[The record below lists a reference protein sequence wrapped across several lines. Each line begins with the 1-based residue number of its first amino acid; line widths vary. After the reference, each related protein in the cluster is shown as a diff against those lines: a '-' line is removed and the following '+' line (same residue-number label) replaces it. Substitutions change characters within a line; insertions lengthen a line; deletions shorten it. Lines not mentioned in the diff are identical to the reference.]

1 MDHAL
6 RVLEYEKLRQQLAA
20 HAASSLG
27 KERALNMQPDYT
39 YDRVLAN
46 LNVTREA
53 TEVVRLRDR
62 LPLGGLTDV
71 RSEVKRAAIGSVLST
86 SELLAVAAVMYSGR
100 QVKNFFEK
108 LHEDNEDLR
117 IPRLDEYAERL
128 TKLIEVE
135 QSIRHAIDDQ
145 GTVQDSASDRLR
157 GLRTQLRSFEG
168 SVRSRIRQ
176 HPPQQ
181 REDAVGRHRHDS
193 ERPLRRPG
201 QDGVPPSVRRDR
213 PRPIGIGPNALHR
226 AAGNRIES
234 ITRFKKSA

>member
-1 MDHAL
+1 
-6 RVLEYEKLRQQLAA
+6 
-20 HAASSLG
+20 
-27 KERALNMQPDYT
+27 MQPDYT

-168 SVRSRIRQ
+168 SVRSRIDNILRNNAKMLSDAIVTIRNDRYVVPVKMEYRQ
-176 HPPQQ
+176 ALSLIHI
-181 REDAVGRHRHDS
+181 S
-193 ERPLRRPG
+193 EPTRR
-201 QDGVPPSVRRDR
+201 S
-213 PRPIGIGPNALHR
+213 
-226 AAGNRIES
+226 
-234 ITRFKKSA
+234 